1 MNKPNL
7 TVIILTKNENLHIR
21 RCIDSLKDVCK
32 RIIVVDSF
40 SDDNT
45 LSILSEYKGIV
56 DIYQNPFINYAAQF
70 QWGLDNI
77 DIETEWIMRMDADEY
92 IEEDLRQEIL
102 VKLPNISSANNCI
115 FIRRK
120 YYYKGKWIKHGAV
133 YPLTLLRIWRN
144 KQGRIEQRWMDEHIV
159 VANPNAIR
167 FKGHIVDY
175 NLNDMKWWIE
185 KHIKYADREV
195 IDLLNIK
202 YNLFPRDVEV
212 RKNGGLQVKIKR
224 IIKENIYFKM
234 SPSFRSVMY
243 FLYRYIIRLGFLD
256 GVQGWDFHFM
266 QGLWYRTYVDIR
278 YKELERLISPVTETH
293 KKIEILSKSTG
304 LSL

>member
-56 DIYQNPFINYAAQF
+56 DIYQNPFINHAAQF

-92 IEEDLRQEIL
+92 IEEDLQQEIL

-115 FIRRK
+115 LIRRK

-202 YNLFPRDVEV
+202 YNLFPRDFEV

>member
-56 DIYQNPFINYAAQF
+56 DIYQNPFINHAAQF

-92 IEEDLRQEIL
+92 IEEDLQQEIL

-115 FIRRK
+115 LIRRK

-293 KKIEILSKSTG
+293 KKLKFY
-304 LSL
+304 LNQLV